1 MLYAALESYVYL
13 PSTLKE
19 SSKDTYRR
27 HTIEDMRDA
36 FKGID
41 NPQKVKRCLFADG
54 SKVRNKTRSMR
65 WDGYPPAVEKYT
77 TLPGTPGGF

>member
-41 NPQKVKRCLFADG
+41 NPQTSIVFCADFFKMRIFFKHWENTKEKKTFCADFKKWKLFCA
-54 SKVRNKTRSMR
+54 N
-65 WDGYPPAVEKYT
+65 
-77 TLPGTPGGF
+77 F